1 MTDTAANNRR
11 IAKNTVFLS
20 IRMLLVIC
28 VTLYT
33 SRVILNA
40 LGVEDFGIYNVVGG
54 FVAMFAVINSSLSGA
69 SSRFLTY
76 AIGKNDKSDIQNT
89 FNSIVTIHFI
99 IALIIF
105 LLAETIGFWFVLNKL
120 IIPPDRLTAAIWT
133 YQSAIVSLLIMLI
146 SIPYNALI
154 IAHEKMSAFAY
165 ISVFEAAAKLV
176 IAFFIYISPF
186 DKLITYSLL
195 FVLVQITIRIIYAI
209 YCNKKFP
216 ESHYKFYWN
225 KNKFSQIFSF
235 AGWTLF
241 GNITMAGYTQGLNIL
256 LNLFFGPIVNA
267 ARGIATQVQLATIT
281 FCSNLNTAA
290 KPQII
295 KSYANGDI
303 THMHNLVLS
312 STKLSYFVILLIS
325 IPIFFNTDYILSLW
339 LGEVPQHTDSF
350 IKIMLLIN
358 ASTALNIPT
367 INALH
372 ATGNIKIFQI
382 IEGSMLI
389 MVVPIC
395 YLLLKYCNIS
405 PESVFITYMIIE
417 YITQLVRVVII
428 YPKIGL
434 SIDIYFTKILA
445 PLILVTVIASILP
458 AIISLYLAVDM
469 HLSKF
474 LTIILADVIYTS
486 FIIYLLGLSPKEKK
500 ITQQYLSRLIKRK

>member
-54 FVAMFAVINSSLSGA
+54 FVAMFGFINSSLSGA

-99 IALIIF
+99 IAFIIF
-105 LLAETIGFWFVLNKL
+105 LLAETIGLWFVLNKL
-120 IIPPDRLTAAIWT
+120 VIPPDRLTAAIWT

-165 ISVFEAAAKLV
+165 ISVFEAAAKLA
-176 IAFFIYISPF
+176 IAFLIYISPI

-195 FVLVQITIRIIYAI
+195 FVLVQITIRIIYAM

-241 GNITMAGYTQGLNIL
+241 GNIAVAGYTQGLNIL

-267 ARGIATQVQLATIT
+267 ARGIATQVQMAANA
-281 FCSNLNTAA
+281 FCSNLNMAT
-290 KPQII
+290 KPQMI
-295 KSYANGDI
+295 KSYANGDM
-303 THMHNLVLS
+303 TYMHNLVLS
-312 STKLSYFVILLIS
+312 STKLSYFVMLLIS
-325 IPIFFNTDYILSLW
+325 IPIFFNTDYILKLW
-339 LGEVPQHTDSF
+339 LGEFPQHTGSF

-389 MVVPIC
+389 MVVPVC

-405 PESVFITYMIIE
+405 PESVFITYLIIE
-417 YITQLVRVVII
+417 YLTQLVRIIII
-428 YPKIGL
+428 YPKINL
-434 SIDIYFTKILA
+434 SINLYFTKIIV
-445 PLILVTVIASILP
+445 PIILVTITATILP
-458 AIISLYLAVDM
+458 AVICYYLTTDM
-469 HLSKF
+469 HFTKF
-474 LTIILADVIYTS
+474 ITIILADVIYTS
-486 FIIYLLGLSPKEKK
+486 CIIYLLGFSSKEKK
-500 ITQQYLSRLIKRK
+500 IVHQYLSRLIKH

>member
-11 IAKNTVFLS
+11 IAKNTVYLS

-225 KNKFSQIFSF
+225 KNTFYKYIF
-235 AGWTLF
+235 
-241 GNITMAGYTQGLNIL
+241 
-256 LNLFFGPIVNA
+256 P
-267 ARGIATQVQLATIT
+267 
-281 FCSNLNTAA
+281 
-290 KPQII
+290 
-295 KSYANGDI
+295 
-303 THMHNLVLS
+303 
-312 STKLSYFVILLIS
+312 
-325 IPIFFNTDYILSLW
+325 
-339 LGEVPQHTDSF
+339 
-350 IKIMLLIN
+350 
-358 ASTALNIPT
+358 
-367 INALH
+367 
-372 ATGNIKIFQI
+372 
-382 IEGSMLI
+382 
-389 MVVPIC
+389 
-395 YLLLKYCNIS
+395 LK
-405 PESVFITYMIIE
+405 
-417 YITQLVRVVII
+417 
-428 YPKIGL
+428 
-434 SIDIYFTKILA
+434 
-445 PLILVTVIASILP
+445 
-458 AIISLYLAVDM
+458 
-469 HLSKF
+469 
-474 LTIILADVIYTS
+474 
-486 FIIYLLGLSPKEKK
+486 
-500 ITQQYLSRLIKRK
+500 